1 MTGSELRN
9 RIVQS
14 GVKIWQV
21 AEAFGVADSTFS
33 KKLRYDFS
41 DDDTKRVLAIIKQL
55 KVEKDA

>member
-33 KKLRYDFS
+33 KKLRYDFN
-41 DDDTKRVLAIIKQL
+41 DADTERILAIIEQL
-55 KVEKDA
+55 KAEKSN